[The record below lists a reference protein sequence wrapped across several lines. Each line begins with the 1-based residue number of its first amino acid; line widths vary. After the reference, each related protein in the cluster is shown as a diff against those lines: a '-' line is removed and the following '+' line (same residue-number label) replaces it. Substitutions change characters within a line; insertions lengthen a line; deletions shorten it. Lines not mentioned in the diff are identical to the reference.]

1 MPLTKVLIA
10 SNNSH
15 KVEEFR
21 RLLEGLP
28 IHLVTPRDAGLTL
41 DVEETGET
49 FEENARLKAHA
60 FAHASGLP
68 ALADDS
74 GIEVDALDGRPGVR
88 SARYGGPG
96 LDDPARTQLLLREMA
111 DVPDGKRTCRYRVV
125 VVLAQPDGTERV
137 AEGACKGVVA
147 RTAAGSNGFGYD
159 PIFHVPEFGRTIA
172 QLSPEQ
178 KDAISHRGKAAR
190 AIARILGGFH

>member
-1 MPLTKVLIA
+1 MPLTTVLIA
-10 SNNSH
+10 SKNAH

-21 RLLEGLP
+21 RLLAGLP
-28 IHLVTPRDAGLTL
+28 IDLVTLRDAGLTL
-41 DVEETGET
+41 DVEETGDT

-60 FAHASGLP
+60 FAQASGLP

-74 GIEVDALDGRPGVR
+74 GIEVDALNGGPGVR
-88 SARYGGPG
+88 SARYGGSG

-125 VVLAQPDGTERV
+125 VVLAQLDGTERV
-137 AEGACKGVVA
+137 AEGACEGVVA
-147 RTAAGSNGFGYD
+147 RAAAGSNGFGYD
-159 PIFHVPEFGRTIA
+159 PIFLVPESGRTIA

-190 AIARILGGFH
+190 AMARILAGFR